1 MSLGSRSSIT
11 PRRVPQQARG
21 QRRVAGL
28 LRAAACVIAEKGYE
42 PATMCAIA
50 KRADSS
56 IGSLYQFFPNK
67 ESVVDALRDRYIKE
81 FEKLWAALG
90 AQAASLTVAELVSR
104 LIKLHIEFAETHA
117 GFCALFEASPAA
129 NSSRRRE
136 LMRKRVAQ
144 ALLACNPRMS
154 KTAALRLAT
163 VVNEIF
169 KGLLRLYARTD
180 ADERPLIL
188 KEFKGVL
195 IGYLGR
201 RLNH

>member
-1 MSLGSRSSIT
+1 
-11 PRRVPQQARG
+11 
-21 QRRVAGL
+21 
-28 LRAAACVIAEKGYE
+28 
-42 PATMCAIA
+42 MCAIA

-188 KEFKGVL
+188 KEFEGVL